1 MGRVAGAQ
9 RGRRRIPEKLLVRR
23 RSFEVRTP
31 AAAGQEWQRRIR
43 NMFMLQHSQIRPA
56 LSGILETAL
65 IVEDVARATLFYR
78 ELFGFDVLAQTE
90 RLSSLNVKPA
100 QVLLLFRRGG
110 SIDDMPLPGGIL
122 PGGMDAQGRSHMAFA
137 IEAEHLESWQH
148 WLDRNGIKIE
158 STVHWDRGGTSL
170 YFRDPD
176 GNLLELA
183 TPGVWAN
190 Y

>member
-1 MGRVAGAQ
+1 MKVNVNE
-9 RGRRRIPEKLLVRR
+9 P
-23 RSFEVRTP
+23 
-31 AAAGQEWQRRIR
+31 GQ
-43 NMFMLQHSQIRPA
+43 SAPA
-56 LSGILETAL
+56 LSGVLETAL
-65 IVEDVARATLFYR
+65 VVEDVPRSIRFYQ
-78 ELFGFDVLAQTE
+78 ELFGFQVLLQSD
-90 RLSSLNVKPA
+90 RLCSLNVKPG

-110 SIDDMPLPGGIL
+110 SLEDIRLPGGIL

-137 IEAEHLESWQH
+137 IETEQLQSWRD
-148 WLDRNGIKIE
+148 WLAQNAVAIE
-158 STVHWDRGGTSL
+158 STVRWDRWGTSL